1 MTDSGMRTNALKSR
15 FLQIHSSHDIHADTK
30 DHNPANFEISM
41 PNSTVSNNV
50 VRIVP
55 HTVSIP
61 RVFYNVYAPSN
72 KLTVWRRKSKVT
84 SIGDNDWF
92 VSGEPDWVKFD
103 VTIPPGIYTP
113 ASFVGA
119 LQNTPFADAGLGIDY
134 NSTSKTFYITAFPYT
149 YAQWGRVFEPETP
162 PSPPEFMP
170 QMYITEPEGS
180 HFFDVLGIGAAQFV
194 TRGDHWL
201 SYVFDPM
208 RPETGDSIR
217 GTEIES
223 AKIIV
228 PVFKTDVHTMAGLL
242 YEEYGIPNVNPV
254 NLEGPVSVSVV
265 IDGLGDNAS
274 VDAETGKPSD
284 IITQVPMMGNYYTY
298 STRQVQDCDAE
309 AIQYASERTLRG
321 FRVRLQDADGATL
334 TLPRNWPVHIRLQIL
349 QTQ

>member
-1 MTDSGMRTNALKSR
+1 MRTNALKSR

-72 KLTVWRRKSKVT
+72 RITVWRRKSKMT
-84 SIGDNDWF
+84 SIGVNDWF
-92 VSGEPDWVKFD
+92 VSGEPDWTKFD
-103 VTIPPGIYTP
+103 FTIPPGIYTP
-113 ASFVGA
+113 ATLEAAMANIGFV
-119 LQNTPFADAGLGIDY
+119 DAGVNFDY
-134 NSTSKTFYITAFPYT
+134 DPESRKFMVSQSAYWYIH
-149 YAQWGRVFEPETP
+149 WGRVFQPESP
-162 PSPPEFMP
+162 PAPPEFMP
-170 QMYITEPEGS
+170 QMYITESEGS
-180 HFFDVLGIGAAQFV
+180 HFFDIIGLGAAQFV

-228 PVFKTDVHTMAGLL
+228 PVFKTDVHTMAGLC
-242 YEEYGIPNVNPV
+242 YEPYTVPNVNPV

-284 IITQVPMMGNYYTY
+284 IITQVPMTGNYYTY